1 MIKMQKNKS
10 KGMATK
16 STAEIIRDNVCTVFN
31 LLNVI
36 IAVALALVHAWSNL
50 FFIFIIIVNTLIGIY
65 QEIKAK
71 KLVEKLSLLSMPVA
85 HVLRDGRE
93 LEVHPDSVE
102 KGDVLLLESGNVICA
117 DSRVLSGS
125 AEINES
131 VLTGESRPVLK
142 RAGDDLLSGS
152 SVISGKCRAE
162 VIHTGEENYAAKLVS
177 EVKKY
182 KSANSEL
189 MSSMKKVTRI
199 TSFFIVPLGIIAFLE
214 ALLVRNMT
222 IADAV
227 ISSSAGLLGMLPKGL
242 VLLMSVGLAIGVI
255 RLSKKNVLVQE
266 LYSLENLAHCDVL
279 CLDKTGT
286 LTVGHM
292 EVEQVIPLGCDKA
305 RAQQLL
311 ASYVSAS
318 EDNNATFCALKEYC
332 AHAAPQRAFAGV
344 PFSSA
349 RKWSSVT
356 LENGEYLVLGAYE
369 RLGLKGD
376 MPLQFREQMQQ
387 GKRVLFA
394 GITRQKPQADGE
406 LCAVEP
412 AAAVII
418 ADPLR
423 KNAKDTIA
431 YFERQGVEVKVISG
445 DDPVTASAVAAR
457 AGIKNAQ
464 RCIDLS
470 NAAPEDVKNA
480 ADKYTVFG
488 RVSPEQKKLL
498 VTALQEKGHSVGMT
512 GDGVND
518 LLAMKQAD
526 CSVAIGQGSDAA
538 RQTAQ
543 LVLLDSDFAVLKDV
557 ISEGRRVVNNITK
570 SAGVFFI
577 KTLYSVFIT
586 LWCVIFNL
594 PFPFIPIQ
602 ITLIDLVIE
611 GFPSFFMSLER
622 NDKPVRSKFLP
633 SAIGAALPN
642 AVAVT
647 VCCIVLTMA
656 GTALGIEQSQI
667 GLVTYLTLGAISVM
681 GVVKASL
688 PFNWLRGGLCAV
700 SALGYAGAVAIL
712 PNLFKLPARNPGL
725 FSLLRLESS
734 SVLPLIMSI
743 LAGII
748 ITLACELIIAAVRR
762 KKTEKRLRRKAVF

>member
-1 MIKMQKNKS
+1 MQKNKS

-526 CSVAIGQGSDAA
+526 CPVAIGQGSDAA

-712 PNLFKLPARNPGL
+712 PNLFKLPARTPGL

>member
-1 MIKMQKNKS
+1 MQKNKS

-162 VIHTGEENYAAKLVS
+162 VIHIGEENYAAKLVS

-656 GTALGIEQSQI
+656 GTTLGIEQSQI

-700 SALGYAGAVAIL
+700 SALGYVGAVAIL

-725 FSLLRLESS
+725 FSLLRLENS

>member
-1 MIKMQKNKS
+1 MQKNKS

-656 GTALGIEQSQI
+656 GSSLGIEQSQI

-700 SALGYAGAVAIL
+700 SALGYVGAVAIL
-712 PNLFKLPARNPGL
+712 PNLFKLPARTPGL

-762 KKTEKRLRRKAVF
+762 KKQKNC

>member
-1 MIKMQKNKS
+1 MQKNKS

-142 RAGDDLLSGS
+142 CAGDDLLSGS

-656 GTALGIEQSQI
+656 GSSLGIEQSQI

-700 SALGYAGAVAIL
+700 SALGYVGAVAIL

-762 KKTEKRLRRKAVF
+762 KKQENG

>member
-1 MIKMQKNKS
+1 MQKNKS

-656 GTALGIEQSQI
+656 GSSLGIEQSQT

-700 SALGYAGAVAIL
+700 SALGYVGAVAIL
-712 PNLFKLPARNPGL
+712 PNLFKLPARTPGL
-725 FSLLRLESS
+725 FSLLRLENS

-762 KKTEKRLRRKAVF
+762 KKQENG

>member
-1 MIKMQKNKS
+1 MQKNKS

-700 SALGYAGAVAIL
+700 SALGYVGAVAIL
-712 PNLFKLPARNPGL
+712 PNLFKLPARTPGL
-725 FSLLRLESS
+725 FSLLRLERS

-762 KKTEKRLRRKAVF
+762 KKQKNG

>member
-1 MIKMQKNKS
+1 MQKNKS

-292 EVEQVIPLGCDKA
+292 EVEQVIPLGCDKT

-656 GTALGIEQSQI
+656 GTALGIEQSQT

-712 PNLFKLPARNPGL
+712 PNLFKLPARTPGL

-762 KKTEKRLRRKAVF
+762 KKQKNC

>member
-1 MIKMQKNKS
+1 MQKNKS

-700 SALGYAGAVAIL
+700 SALGYVGAVAIL

-725 FSLLRLESS
+725 FSLLRLERS

-762 KKTEKRLRRKAVF
+762 KKQKNG

>member
-1 MIKMQKNKS
+1 MQKNKS

-656 GTALGIEQSQI
+656 GSSLGIEQSQT

-700 SALGYAGAVAIL
+700 SALGYVGAVAIL

-762 KKTEKRLRRKAVF
+762 KKTGKRLRRKAVF

>member
-1 MIKMQKNKS
+1 MQKNKS

-431 YFERQGVEVKVISG
+431 YFERQSVEVKVISG

-725 FSLLRLESS
+725 FSLLRLESA

-762 KKTEKRLRRKAVF
+762 KKQENG

>member
-1 MIKMQKNKS
+1 MQKNKS

-142 RAGDDLLSGS
+142 RSGDDLLSGS

-622 NDKPVRSKFLP
+622 NDKPVRGKFLP

-656 GTALGIEQSQI
+656 GTSLGIEQSQI

-700 SALGYAGAVAIL
+700 SALGYVGAVAIL
-712 PNLFKLPARNPGL
+712 PNLFKLPARTPGL

-762 KKTEKRLRRKAVF
+762 KKQKNC

>member
-1 MIKMQKNKS
+1 MQKNKS

-667 GLVTYLTLGAISVM
+667 GLVTYLTLGAVSVM

-712 PNLFKLPARNPGL
+712 PNLFKLPARTPGL

>member
-1 MIKMQKNKS
+1 MQKNKS

-656 GTALGIEQSQI
+656 GSSLGIEQSQI

-712 PNLFKLPARNPGL
+712 PNLFKLPARTPGL

-762 KKTEKRLRRKAVF
+762 KKTGKRLRRKAVF

>member
-1 MIKMQKNKS
+1 MQKNKS

-656 GTALGIEQSQI
+656 GSSLGIEQSQI

-700 SALGYAGAVAIL
+700 SALGYVGAVAIL

>member
-1 MIKMQKNKS
+1 MQKNKS

-117 DSRVLSGS
+117 DSKVLSGS

-305 RAQQLL
+305 RAEQLL

-318 EDNNATFCALKEYC
+318 EDNNATFCALTEYC

-376 MPLQFREQMQQ
+376 MPSQFREQMQQ

-394 GITRQKPQADGE
+394 GTTKQKPQADGE

-622 NDKPVRSKFLP
+622 NDKPVRGKFLP

-642 AVAVT
+642 AIAVT

-656 GTALGIEQSQI
+656 GTSLGIEQSQI
-667 GLVTYLTLGAISVM
+667 GLVTYLTLGAVSVM

-700 SALGYAGAVAIL
+700 SALGYVGAVAIL

-762 KKTEKRLRRKAVF
+762 KKRENG

>member
-1 MIKMQKNKS
+1 MQKNKS

-656 GTALGIEQSQI
+656 GTALGIEQSQT

-700 SALGYAGAVAIL
+700 SALGYVGAVAIL

-762 KKTEKRLRRKAVF
+762 KKQENG

>member
-1 MIKMQKNKS
+1 MQKNKS

-376 MPLQFREQMQQ
+376 MPSQFREQMQQ

-656 GTALGIEQSQI
+656 GSSLGIEQSQT

-700 SALGYAGAVAIL
+700 SALGYVGAVAIL

-762 KKTEKRLRRKAVF
+762 KKQKNC

>member
-1 MIKMQKNKS
+1 MQKNKS

-406 LCAVEP
+406 LCAAEP

-667 GLVTYLTLGAISVM
+667 GLVTYLTLGAVSVM

-700 SALGYAGAVAIL
+700 SALGYVGAVAIL

-725 FSLLRLESS
+725 FSLLRLENS

-762 KKTEKRLRRKAVF
+762 KKQENG

>member
-1 MIKMQKNKS
+1 MQKNKS

-162 VIHTGEENYAAKLVS
+162 VIHIGEENYAAKLVS

-656 GTALGIEQSQI
+656 GSSLGIEQSQI

-700 SALGYAGAVAIL
+700 SALGYVGAVAIL

-725 FSLLRLESS
+725 FSLLRLENS

-762 KKTEKRLRRKAVF
+762 KKTGKRLRRKAVF

>member
-1 MIKMQKNKS
+1 MQKNKS

-700 SALGYAGAVAIL
+700 SALGYVGAVAIL
-712 PNLFKLPARNPGL
+712 PNLFKLPARTPGL

-762 KKTEKRLRRKAVF
+762 KKQKNG

>member
-1 MIKMQKNKS
+1 MQKNKS

-656 GTALGIEQSQI
+656 GSSLGIEQSQI

-688 PFNWLRGGLCAV
+688 PFNWLRGGLCTV
-700 SALGYAGAVAIL
+700 SALGYVGAVAIL

-762 KKTEKRLRRKAVF
+762 KKQKNG

>member
-1 MIKMQKNKS
+1 MQKNKS

-570 SAGVFFI
+570 SAGGFFI

-667 GLVTYLTLGAISVM
+667 GLVTYLTLGAVSVM

-725 FSLLRLESS
+725 FSLLRLENS

-762 KKTEKRLRRKAVF
+762 KKQENG

>member
-1 MIKMQKNKS
+1 MQKNKS

-142 RAGDDLLSGS
+142 CAGDDLLSGS

-656 GTALGIEQSQI
+656 GSSLGIEQNQI

-700 SALGYAGAVAIL
+700 SALGYVGAVAIL

-748 ITLACELIIAAVRR
+748 ITLACELIIAAVKR
-762 KKTEKRLRRKAVF
+762 KKNRKTAEA

>member
-1 MIKMQKNKS
+1 MQKNKS

-85 HVLRDGRE
+85 HVLRDGCE

-656 GTALGIEQSQI
+656 GSSLGIEQSQI

-762 KKTEKRLRRKAVF
+762 KKQENG

>member
-1 MIKMQKNKS
+1 MQKNKS

-656 GTALGIEQSQI
+656 GSSLGIEQSQI

-712 PNLFKLPARNPGL
+712 PNLFKLPARTPGL

>member
-1 MIKMQKNKS
+1 MQKNKS

-700 SALGYAGAVAIL
+700 SALGYVGAVAIL
-712 PNLFKLPARNPGL
+712 PNLFKLPARTPGL

>member
-1 MIKMQKNKS
+1 MQKNKS

-464 RCIDLS
+464 RCVDLS

-656 GTALGIEQSQI
+656 GSSLGIEQSQI

-700 SALGYAGAVAIL
+700 SALGYVGAVAIL

-725 FSLLRLESS
+725 FSLLRLENS

-748 ITLACELIIAAVRR
+748 ITLACELIIAAVMR
-762 KKTEKRLRRKAVF
+762 KKQENG

>member
-1 MIKMQKNKS
+1 MQKNKS

-622 NDKPVRSKFLP
+622 NDKPVRGKFLP

-656 GTALGIEQSQI
+656 GTSLGIEQSQI

-712 PNLFKLPARNPGL
+712 PNLFKLPARTPGL

-762 KKTEKRLRRKAVF
+762 KKQKNC

>member
-1 MIKMQKNKS
+1 MQKNKS

-387 GKRVLFA
+387 GERVLFA

-700 SALGYAGAVAIL
+700 SALGYVGAVAIL

-762 KKTEKRLRRKAVF
+762 KKQKNC

>member
-1 MIKMQKNKS
+1 MQKNKS

-292 EVEQVIPLGCDKA
+292 EVEQVIPLGFDKA

-622 NDKPVRSKFLP
+622 NDKPVRGKFLP

-656 GTALGIEQSQI
+656 GTSLGIEQSQI

-700 SALGYAGAVAIL
+700 SALGYVGAVAIL
-712 PNLFKLPARNPGL
+712 PNLFKLPARTPGL

-762 KKTEKRLRRKAVF
+762 KKQKNC

>member
-1 MIKMQKNKS
+1 MQKNKS

-305 RAQQLL
+305 RVQQLL

-622 NDKPVRSKFLP
+622 NDKPVRGKFLP

-656 GTALGIEQSQI
+656 GSSLGIEQSQI

-700 SALGYAGAVAIL
+700 SALGYVGAVAIL
-712 PNLFKLPARNPGL
+712 PNLFKLPARTPGL
-725 FSLLRLESS
+725 FSLLRLENS

-748 ITLACELIIAAVRR
+748 ITLACELIIAVVRR

>member
-1 MIKMQKNKS
+1 MQKNKS

-36 IAVALALVHAWSNL
+36 IAVALALVHAWPNL

-93 LEVHPDSVE
+93 LEVHPDSVK

-117 DSRVLSGS
+117 DSKVLSGS

-622 NDKPVRSKFLP
+622 NDKPVRGKFLP

-656 GTALGIEQSQI
+656 GSSLGIEQSQI

-762 KKTEKRLRRKAVF
+762 KKQKNC

>member
-1 MIKMQKNKS
+1 MQKNKS

-292 EVEQVIPLGCDKA
+292 EVEQVIPLGCDKT
-305 RAQQLL
+305 RAEQLL

-622 NDKPVRSKFLP
+622 NDKPVRGKFLP

-656 GTALGIEQSQI
+656 GSSLGIEQSQI

-700 SALGYAGAVAIL
+700 SALGYVGAVAIL
-712 PNLFKLPARNPGL
+712 PNLFKLPARTPGL
-725 FSLLRLESS
+725 FSLLRLERS

-762 KKTEKRLRRKAVF
+762 KKQKNC

>member
-1 MIKMQKNKS
+1 MQKNKS

-700 SALGYAGAVAIL
+700 SALGYVGAVAIL

-762 KKTEKRLRRKAVF
+762 KKQENG

>member
-1 MIKMQKNKS
+1 MQKNKS

-162 VIHTGEENYAAKLVS
+162 VIHTGEENYAVKLVS

-227 ISSSAGLLGMLPKGL
+227 ISSSAGLLGMMPKGL

-700 SALGYAGAVAIL
+700 SALGYVGAVAIL

-762 KKTEKRLRRKAVF
+762 KKQKNC

>member
-1 MIKMQKNKS
+1 MQKNKS

-93 LEVHPDSVE
+93 IEVHPDSVE

-292 EVEQVIPLGCDKA
+292 EVEQVIPLGCDKT

-656 GTALGIEQSQI
+656 GSSLGIEQSQI

-700 SALGYAGAVAIL
+700 SALGYVGAVAIL

-762 KKTEKRLRRKAVF
+762 KKQKNC

>member
-1 MIKMQKNKS
+1 MQKNKS

-700 SALGYAGAVAIL
+700 SALGYVGAVAIL

-748 ITLACELIIAAVRR
+748 ITLACELIIAAVKR
-762 KKTEKRLRRKAVF
+762 KKNRKTAEA

>member
-1 MIKMQKNKS
+1 MQKNKS

-656 GTALGIEQSQI
+656 GSSLGIEQSQI
-667 GLVTYLTLGAISVM
+667 GLVTYLTLGAVSVM

-700 SALGYAGAVAIL
+700 SALGYVGAVAIL

-725 FSLLRLESS
+725 FSLLRLENS

>member
-1 MIKMQKNKS
+1 MQKNKS

-189 MSSMKKVTRI
+189 MGSMKKVTRI

-667 GLVTYLTLGAISVM
+667 GLVTYLTLGAVSVM

-700 SALGYAGAVAIL
+700 SALGYVGAVAIL

-725 FSLLRLESS
+725 FSLLRLENS

-762 KKTEKRLRRKAVF
+762 KKTGKRLRRKAVF

>member
-1 MIKMQKNKS
+1 MQKNKS

-142 RAGDDLLSGS
+142 CAGDDLLSGS

-656 GTALGIEQSQI
+656 GSSLGIEQSQT

-700 SALGYAGAVAIL
+700 SALGYVGAVAIL

-748 ITLACELIIAAVRR
+748 ITLACELIIAAVKR
-762 KKTEKRLRRKAVF
+762 KKNRKTAEA